1 MIRLSSK
8 MTFYVKKIFP
18 AFLSAFVLLLIVLF
32 GREIVLNGFSMKHLP
47 FLTFLVMLAG
57 GAYWLLTRFCLP
69 VLDKV
74 LLVDQDLH
82 IHNWGDEVRIPVSD
96 VTGLSSRYGQYL
108 VLKLR
113 EEYPFKQEMMF
124 LPKLQLLN
132 PSFHEDIKNLTERI
146 PFHKD

>member
-1 MIRLSSK
+1 MIQLSSK

-18 AFLSAFVLLLIVLF
+18 AFLSAFVLLLVVLF
-32 GREIVLNGFSMKHLP
+32 GREILLNGFSMRYLP
-47 FLTFLVMLAG
+47 FLTFLVLLSS

-96 VTGLSSRYGQYL
+96 IVGLSSRYGQYM
-108 VLKLR
+108 VLQLR
-113 EEYPFKQEMMF
+113 EEYPFKREMIF

-132 PSFHEDIKNLTERI
+132 PSFHEDIRTLTDRI
-146 PFHKD
+146 PFNKE